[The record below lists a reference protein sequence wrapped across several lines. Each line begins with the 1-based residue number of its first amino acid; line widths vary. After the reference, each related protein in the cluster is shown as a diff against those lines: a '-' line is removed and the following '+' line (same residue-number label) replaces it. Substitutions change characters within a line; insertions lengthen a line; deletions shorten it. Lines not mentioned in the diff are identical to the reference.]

1 MDFDVELMK
10 DTAERMS
17 KSLSDQFESLVESH
31 GLNFSRSVLGNVGC
45 YLLTALLA
53 SEEDEGMRLIKL
65 LTIIEVLSVNV
76 KAELASA
83 EAEEI
88 IERIKKGSKC

>member
-53 SEEDEGMRLIKL
+53 SEEDEDMRLIKL

>member
-53 SEEDEGMRLIKL
+53 SEEDEDMRLIKL

-76 KAELASA
+76 KAELASV

>member
-53 SEEDEGMRLIKL
+53 SEEDEDIRLIKL

>member
-1 MDFDVELMK
+1 
-10 DTAERMS
+10 
-17 KSLSDQFESLVESH
+17 
-31 GLNFSRSVLGNVGC
+31 
-45 YLLTALLA
+45 LLA
-53 SEEDEGMRLIKL
+53 SEEDEGMRLLKL
-65 LTIIEVLSVNV
+65 LTIVEVLSVNV

>member
-17 KSLSDQFESLVESH
+17 KTLSDQFESLVESH

-53 SEEDEGMRLIKL
+53 SEEDEDIRLIKL